1 MTDSAFPSGI
11 AIREARADD
20 APGMA
25 RVHVQSW
32 RSTYPGL
39 IPAQFLVNLA
49 EAPAARRW
57 ASIAEARAPGQGA
70 LVAVDVAGVVA
81 APGTIVGIS
90 SFGTRRVAV
99 QDHAGEFHALYLLD
113 DAKGRGIGRRLMAGM
128 ADRMLAAGIRSAV
141 VWCLRDNPSRWF
153 YERLGGIRL
162 AERPIRFA
170 AADLVEIA
178 YGWRDLTPLARL
190 SAGPEVR

>member
-1 MTDSAFPSGI
+1 MTDTTV
-11 AIREARADD
+11 AIREARATD
-20 APGMA
+20 AAAMA

-32 RSTYPGL
+32 RSTYPGM
-39 IPAQFLVNLA
+39 IPNPFLVALS
-49 EAPAARRW
+49 EPAAAQRW
-57 ASIAEARAPGQGA
+57 AAIAEARAPGQGA
-70 LVAVDVAGVVA
+70 FVAVDVAGA
-81 APGTIVGIS
+81 LAPPGTVVGIA

-99 QDHAGEFHALYLLD
+99 EGHTGEFHALYLLD
-113 DAKGRGIGRRLMAGM
+113 DAKGYGIGRRLMAAM
-128 ADRMLAAGIRSAV
+128 ADRFLAAGIRSAA

-153 YERLGGIRL
+153 YERLGGLRV

-170 AADLVEIA
+170 GSDLVEIA

>member
-1 MTDSAFPSGI
+1 MTDTTV
-11 AIREARADD
+11 AIREAYLTD
-20 APGMA
+20 AAGMA

-39 IPAQFLVNLA
+39 IPAPFLVGLS
-49 EAPAARRW
+49 EPAAAQRW
-57 ASIAEARAPGQGA
+57 AAIAEARAPGQGA
-70 LVAVDVAGVVA
+70 FVAVDCAGLVS
-81 APGTIVGIS
+81 APGTIVGIAS
-90 SFGTRRVAV
+90 YGARRVAV
-99 QDHAGEFHALYLLD
+99 RDHGGEFHALYVLD
-113 DAKGRGIGRRLMAGM
+113 DAKGMGIGRRLMAAM
-128 ADRMLAAGIRSAV
+128 ADRFLAADIRSAV

-153 YERLGGIRL
+153 YERLGGIRV

-170 AADLVEIA
+170 GTDLVEIA